1 MSILNPTQLG
11 VAAQVIAD
19 ETTAGANTAARVGG
33 MFQDIVDSS
42 VYTVK
47 VSVSSAEILA
57 LNATPK
63 SLISAPGAGKM
74 VVPLAVSF
82 RLNFVSV
89 AYTTNLNL
97 RLRMNGTLTQNA
109 GILGL
114 GATAYSLQP
123 LAGGVFSTDIT
134 NTALTLD
141 IATGEALAGDSTL
154 DVYITYCIVSL

>member
-1 MSILNPTQLG
+1 M
-11 VAAQVIAD
+11 AAQQPYQLYASNPLTPGLTDIICFQPND
-19 ETTAGANTAARVGG
+19 AGATEMGASTYAQMLIALG
-33 MFQDIVDSS
+33 IP
-42 VYTVK
+42 YTVK

-57 LNATPK
+57 LNDIPK
-63 SLISAPGAGKM
+63 SLIAAPGAGKM
-74 VVPLAVSF
+74 IVPLAVSF

-123 LAGGVFSTDIT
+123 LAGGVFS
-134 NTALTLD
+134 L
-141 IATGEALAGDSTL
+141 
-154 DVYITYCIVSL
+154 SLIHI